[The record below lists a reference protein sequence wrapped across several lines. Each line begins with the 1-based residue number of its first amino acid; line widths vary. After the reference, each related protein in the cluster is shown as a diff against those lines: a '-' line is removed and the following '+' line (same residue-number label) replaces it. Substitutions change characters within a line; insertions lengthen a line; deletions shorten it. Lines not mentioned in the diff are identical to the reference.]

1 VSDGTSPRLP
11 PLPLDRW
18 GDAERDALESGF
30 PGASERL
37 LSGGDDAPPVP
48 NVLGTLMHHPA
59 LAGPFLRYNQ
69 VLLQT
74 PRLGHRLRELLI
86 LRVASRTGSSYEWA
100 QHVRIAKTVDVSAEE
115 IDALRG
121 DDRGTGWAG
130 LEADALTAADELIDH
145 HEISDGT
152 WARLAD
158 QLDDAQLVEL
168 VFVVGTYAALAMAF
182 NSFRLQL
189 DPGLPSG

>member
-1 VSDGTSPRLP
+1 MSRPGPRLP
-11 PLPLDRW
+11 PRPREDW
-18 GDAERDALESGF
+18 DDDVADALRLGF
-30 PGASERL
+30 PAAADVF
-37 LSGGDDAPPVP
+37 LSDADDAPRVP
-48 NVLGTLMHHPA
+48 NVLSTLMHHPA

-74 PRLGHRLRELLI
+74 PTLGHRLRELLV

-100 QHVRIAKTVDVSAEE
+100 QHVRIAKTFDVTSEE

-121 DDRGTGWAG
+121 DDRGSTWDR
-130 LEADALTAADELIDH
+130 LEADALTAVDELLDH
-145 HEISDGT
+145 HEISDAT

-168 VFVVGTYAALAMAF
+168 VFVVGTYTALAMAF
-182 NSFRLQL
+182 NSFRLRL
-189 DPGLPSG
+189 DPGLDPG